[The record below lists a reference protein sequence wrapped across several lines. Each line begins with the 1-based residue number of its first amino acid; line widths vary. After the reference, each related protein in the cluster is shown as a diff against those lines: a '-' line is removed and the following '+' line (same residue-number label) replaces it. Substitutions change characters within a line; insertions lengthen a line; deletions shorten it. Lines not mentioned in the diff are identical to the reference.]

1 MSDEFGTVNVRR
13 GDRAREIEILRQQ
26 YRRHRESLVSM
37 AAEAPTEALSA
48 AYDHLIQ
55 EIDQSLRKLDDLE
68 GRVPQDTQPVI
79 QIDAAGRPISTLTA
93 GGLAAAAAA
102 AAQNEATF
110 RSRPT
115 EPGARPLVNGPQ
127 SFEAAAPEAADPN
140 PVPRLVLIVA
150 AGIVVLGI
158 IFWLLWKASGDRRAP
173 AVVQQTD
180 TAVSAAAPDTV
191 APVTP
196 APRPAAASLAITPAA
211 QDYGTIR
218 KGTRA
223 VRQFQVT
230 NTTSKP
236 IAVQVTRST
245 CRCLYYDYV
254 DKLAPGKQ
262 ETITVT
268 IDGAKARAG
277 NLHEALTV
285 SAKKDPSITASFE
298 VNAVIK

>member
-37 AAEAPTEALSA
+37 AADAPTESLA
-48 AYDHLIQ
+48 AEYGRLIQ
-55 EIDQSLRKLDDLE
+55 EIDGSIRKLDDLE

-79 QIDAAGRPISTLTA
+79 HTDAAGRPI
-93 GGLAAAAAA
+93 GAATAA
-102 AAQNEATF
+102 AAQNEPTF

-115 EPGARPLVNGPQ
+115 EPGARPLVDGPQ
-127 SFEAAAPEAADPN
+127 SFEAAAPAAEGPN
-140 PVPRLVLIVA
+140 PASRLVLIVV
-150 AGIVVLGI
+150 AGIVVLGL
-158 IFWLLWKASGDRRAP
+158 IFWLLWKASGDRRRPEVAGET
-173 AVVQQTD
+173 A
-180 TAVSAAAPDTV
+180 TAVSTAAPDTV

-196 APRPAAASLAITPAA
+196 APKPAAASLEITPAS

-230 NTTSKP
+230 NTTSEP
-236 IAVQVTRST
+236 VAVQVTRSA

-254 DKLAPGKQ
+254 DKLAPGKR

-268 IDGAKARAG
+268 IDGAKAKAG
-277 NLHEALTV
+277 DLHETLTV
-285 SAKKDPSITASFE
+285 SAKKDPGITASFE
-298 VNAVIK
+298 VTAVIK